1 MNNCYTENCY
11 RASPVAVFLQVQE
24 ERSKDFM
31 QKKKKIKWKNL
42 LPIYLMML
50 PGLIYLLINNY
61 APMFGLV
68 IAFKRINWSKGILG
82 SDWVGFSNF
91 EYLFASS
98 EAWTMTRNTIGYNL
112 LFIVIGTTVA
122 IMVAIFMNEIT
133 SKAANRIYQ
142 TLILLPYMI
151 SWVVCGYL
159 VNALLSSETGLI
171 NLGILSKLGIEPIVW
186 YQEKKYWPFI
196 ILIVHIWKSVGF
208 SMVIYL
214 ASIVGISKEFY
225 EAAKI
230 DGAKK
235 WKQIRYI
242 TIPLL
247 KPTIITMLIMNVGSI
262 FYSDFGLFYQIP
274 RNSGALYDVTQ
285 TIDTYVYNALMQQGN
300 IALSAAAGFYQSI
313 VGFVLVI
320 AANAIVRKYS
330 RESALF

>member
-1 MNNCYTENCY
+1 
-11 RASPVAVFLQVQE
+11 
-24 ERSKDFM
+24 M

-320 AANAIVRKYS
+320 VANAVVRKYS

>member
-1 MNNCYTENCY
+1 M
-11 RASPVAVFLQVQE
+11 
-24 ERSKDFM
+24 K
-31 QKKKKIKWKNL
+31 KKKKIKWKTL
-42 LPIYLMML
+42 IPIYAMML

-68 IAFKRINWSKGILG
+68 IAFKRIDWGKGILK

-91 EYLFASS
+91 SYLFSS
-98 EAWTMTRNTIGYNL
+98 DEAWTMTRNTIGYNI
-112 LFIVIGTTVA
+112 LFIVIGTVVA

-133 SKAANRIYQ
+133 SKFANRIYQ

-196 ILIVHIWKSVGF
+196 ILLVYIWKNIGF

-214 ASIVGISKEFY
+214 ASIVGISKEYY

-230 DGAKK
+230 DGCPNLVF
-235 WKQIRYI
+235 IVRI
-242 TIPLL
+242 LIPLTKSAIGAMAVYTFINAYNMYMWPL
-247 KPTIITMLIMNVGSI
+247 LVTGTEEMRTVQIGISMLNSVDSQSITMVIAGVVMVILPSLFVFILGQKQLIRGM
-262 FYSDFGLFYQIP
+262 F
-274 RNSGALYDVTQ
+274 SGAVK
-285 TIDTYVYNALMQQGN
+285 G
-300 IALSAAAGFYQSI
+300 
-313 VGFVLVI
+313 
-320 AANAIVRKYS
+320 
-330 RESALF
+330 

>member
-1 MNNCYTENCY
+1 MK
-11 RASPVAVFLQVQE
+11 Q
-24 ERSKDFM
+24 
-31 QKKKKIKWKNL
+31 KKKIKWKNV
-42 LPIYLMML
+42 LPIYVMML

-68 IAFKRINWSKGILG
+68 IAFKKINWSKGILG

-112 LFIVIGTTVA
+112 LFIVVGTCVA

-133 SKAANRIYQ
+133 SKVANRVYQ

-159 VNALLSSETGLI
+159 VNALLSSETGMI
-171 NLGILSKLGIEPIVW
+171 NLGILAKLGMEPIVW
-186 YQEKKYWPFI
+186 YQEKQFWPFI
-196 ILIVHIWKSVGF
+196 ILFVYIWKSVGF

-214 ASIVGISKEFY
+214 ASIVGISKEYY

-242 TIPLL
+242 TLPLL
-247 KPTIITMLIMNVGSI
+247 KPTIITLLIMNIGSI

-320 AANAIVRKYS
+320 VANAVVRKYS

>member
-1 MNNCYTENCY
+1 M
-11 RASPVAVFLQVQE
+11 
-24 ERSKDFM
+24 K
-31 QKKKKIKWKNL
+31 KKKKIKWKTL
-42 LPIYLMML
+42 IPIYAMML

-68 IAFKRINWSKGILG
+68 IAFKRIDWGKGILK

-91 EYLFASS
+91 SYLFSS
-98 EAWTMTRNTIGYNL
+98 DEAWTMTRNTIGYNI

-133 SKAANRIYQ
+133 SKFANRIYQ

-196 ILIVHIWKSVGF
+196 ILLVYIWKNIGF

-214 ASIVGISKEFY
+214 ASIVGISKEYY

-242 TIPLL
+242 TLPLL
-247 KPTIITMLIMNVGSI
+247 KPTIITLLIMNIGSI

-300 IALSAAAGFYQSI
+300 IALSAAAGF
-313 VGFVLVI
+313 
-320 AANAIVRKYS
+320 
-330 RESALF
+330 

>member
-1 MNNCYTENCY
+1 M
-11 RASPVAVFLQVQE
+11 
-24 ERSKDFM
+24 
-31 QKKKKIKWKNL
+31 KKKKKVKWRNL
-42 LPIYLMML
+42 IPIYAMML

-68 IAFKRINWSKGILG
+68 IAFKRIDWRKGILK

-91 EYLFASS
+91 SYLFSS
-98 EAWTMTRNTIGYNL
+98 DEAWTMTRNTIGYNL
-112 LFIVIGTTVA
+112 LFIVLGTTVA
-122 IMVAIFMNEIT
+122 ILVAIFMNEIA
-133 SKAANRIYQ
+133 SKFANRVYQ

-151 SWVVCGYL
+151 SWVICGYL

-171 NLGILSKLGIEPIVW
+171 NHSILSPFGLEPIVW
-186 YQEKKYWPFI
+186 YQEKQFWPFI
-196 ILIVHIWKSVGF
+196 IVVVYIWKSVGF

-214 ASIVGISKEFY
+214 ASIVGISKEYY

-242 TIPLL
+242 TLPLL
-247 KPTIITMLIMNVGSI
+247 KPTVITMLIMNIGSI

-274 RNSGALYDVTQ
+274 RNSGALFDATQ

-313 VGFVLVI
+313 VGFVLVV
-320 AANAIVRKYS
+320 AANAVVRKYS
-330 RESALF
+330 KESALF

>member
-1 MNNCYTENCY
+1 
-11 RASPVAVFLQVQE
+11 
-24 ERSKDFM
+24 M